1 MVSATELM
9 LIFTET
15 KHKLYENKRRQL
27 SNSLQIRSPRS
38 Y

>member
-1 MVSATELM
+1 MVSATELISN
-9 LIFTET
+9 LAET

-27 SNSLQIRSPRS
+27 SNSLQIRPPRS